1 MQTQIRR
8 YNIVVK
14 GRVQDVGFRDY
25 VIAIANIAKI
35 RGYIFNDID
44 GSVRMVL
51 EGAKEIITNFLN
63 DIKFKDIA
71 GVEIASLQQREI
83 TGDFDLP
90 VRFVRLSTDEMYD
103 IDRKLGIGNE
113 YLKDIKH
120 DTSTLHD
127 IKHDTSMLPDVKHD
141 TSTLHDIK
149 HDTSMLPDVR
159 RDTSV
164 LPDVKNGI
172 DNLNTKFDSYL
183 TEQRASNVRMDEHN
197 NRLEKILEKLA
208 EK

>member
-1 MQTQIRR
+1 MQTQISR

-25 VIAIANIAKI
+25 VIALANIAKI

-51 EGAKEIITNFLN
+51 EGAKEIVHNFLN
-63 DIKFKDIA
+63 EIKLRDIA
-71 GVEIASLQQREI
+71 GVEIESLQQREI
-83 TGDFDLP
+83 AGDFDLP
-90 VRFVRLSTDEMYD
+90 QRFVRLSTDEMHD

-120 DTSTLHD
+120 DTSV
-127 IKHDTSMLPDVKHD
+127 LPDVK
-141 TSTLHDIK
+141 
-149 HDTSMLPDVR
+149 

-164 LPDVKNGI
+164 LPDVKKGI
-172 DNLNTKFDSYL
+172 DRFNTRFDLYL
-183 TEQRASNVRMDEHN
+183 TEQREHN
-197 NRLEKILEKLA
+197 KYLEKILEKLA
-208 EK
+208 ET